1 MLYPQTASSA
11 IRSAVAVTVT
21 AKLGEVVHGR
31 ASRLLSDPFA
41 DAARCRGC
49 RRVVGHSY
57 GGAVISDAATGVA
70 NVVGLVFASAFAPD
84 EGETLD
90 ELNARFA
97 PPPGAAHFQVDSL
110 GFVWLDPAA
119 FPANFVQ
126 DVALQE
132 ARVMAAVQEPIG
144 QPSPSRRGRW
154 RGGGCRRGPGLHRC
168 PDDLPRPA
176 AVHGRPRRRQDRGGS
191 LQQRLGGLPPHQ
203 VARLVLA
210 AARVGTRGW
219 AGVAAE
225 LASGRG
231 HGPQPGG
238 IDPPDRRRGQPAQEW
253 SGPEVAGRKAAQV
266 EPGVA
271 GAAHQP

>member
-1 MLYPQTASSA
+1 MRRGA
-11 IRSAVAVTVT
+11 
-21 AKLGEVVHGR
+21 G
-31 ASRLLSDPFA
+31 
-41 DAARCRGC
+41 GC

-57 GGAVISDAATGVA
+57 GGAIISDAATGVA

-84 EGETLD
+84 EGETLG

-97 PPPGAAHFQVDSL
+97 PPPGVAHFQVDSL

-144 QPSPSRRGRW
+144 QPSPSRRGRR

-191 LQQRLGGLPPHQ
+191 LQQRLGGLPPPPGRQ
-203 VARLVLA
+203 
-210 AARVGTRGW
+210 
-219 AGVAAE
+219 AGP
-225 LASGRG
+225 GRR
-231 HGPQPGG
+231 PGRYAG
-238 IDPPDRRRGQPAQEW
+238 LGRRGCGVGEW
-253 SGPEVAGRKAAQV
+253 PRTWTAAWRHRS
-266 EPGVA
+266 A
-271 GAAHQP
+271 

>member
-1 MLYPQTASSA
+1 MQAPDHGPCWCMHALGTVPERAGAGQPRYRSEPDPCTSAASGAPIGTTSPGGA
-11 IRSAVAVTVT
+11 RSLVLPGQSTCPKWHGPGRQVECTPKLGKQEGPGDRMVNPDRLRFMTDRVGAKTVEVRSSNASAVS
-21 AKLGEVVHGR
+21 H
-31 ASRLLSDPFA
+31 
-41 DAARCRGC
+41 
-49 RRVVGHSY
+49 
-57 GGAVISDAATGVA
+57 
-70 NVVGLVFASAFAPD
+70 
-84 EGETLD
+84 
-90 ELNARFA
+90 
-97 PPPGAAHFQVDSL
+97 
-110 GFVWLDPAA
+110 
-119 FPANFVQ
+119 
-126 DVALQE
+126 
-132 ARVMAAVQEPIG
+132 
-144 QPSPSRRGRW
+144 
-154 RGGGCRRGPGLHRC
+154 
-168 PDDLPRPA
+168 
-176 AVHGRPRRRQDRGGS
+176 
-191 LQQRLGGLPPHQ
+191 PHQ